1 MRIEHEFD
9 WLGQEKSFAVFA
21 IDDGF
26 PVMAQLKYMRR
37 LTKDQA
43 NMPSN
48 VIHRGAISCVLP
60 CEKVIILTSKLKDM
74 KLGNNNFFSLPEIR
88 FCRTRTALCP
98 PRRMVR
104 EHCRNGQE
112 HFGGCL

>member
-1 MRIEHEFD
+1 MNLVTISFLLILTNCPCFQIVGFLHTVINRWIRVRIEHEFD

-43 NMPSN
+43 SMPSN

-60 CEKVIILTSKLKDM
+60 CEKVIIILTSKTKRH
-74 KLGNNNFFSLPEIR
+74 E
-88 FCRTRTALCP
+88 
-98 PRRMVR
+98 VR
-104 EHCRNGQE
+104 Q
-112 HFGGCL
+112 